1 MCPHLDILPWLI
13 IAIRAEVQLCS
24 GKENLS
30 LVDHRDTNQGA
41 YLAYFHL
48 DIFALPD
55 HHDTSQSANMF
66 RRGKFA
72 LGWSL

>member
-13 IAIRAEVQLCS
+13 IAIRAKVQLCS
-24 GKENLS
+24 GKENLF
-30 LVDHRDTNQGA
+30 LVDHRDTNQGT
-41 YLAYFHL
+41 YLTYFHL

-66 RRGKFA
+66 RR
-72 LGWSL
+72 